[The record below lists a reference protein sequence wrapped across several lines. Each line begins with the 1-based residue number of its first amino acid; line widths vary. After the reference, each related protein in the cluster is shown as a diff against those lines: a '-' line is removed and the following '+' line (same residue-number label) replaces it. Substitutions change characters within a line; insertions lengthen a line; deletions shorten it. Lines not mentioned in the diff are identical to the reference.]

1 MIWTVRTLIIAEPH
15 GFCAGV
21 ARAVETVR
29 SALKKFPSPV
39 FVKHAI
45 VHNSYVVGE
54 LEKEG
59 ARFVESL
66 EAVPVGAT
74 VIFSA
79 HGAPP
84 RDFLQAAKKKLNLLD
99 TTCPLVSKVHIE
111 AKKFAGSGYEIIY
124 VGHAGHPEP
133 VGVIGEA
140 PDKIKLISNR
150 QEAQNIQIKNPSKVA
165 LLTQTTLSVDDM
177 AKIGNVLKKRFPKIV
192 SPPREDICFA
202 TQNRQQAVKKLA
214 KKTKLIIIVGSPT
227 SSNTERLKEV
237 AENAGSVAY
246 RIESVCEINPSWF
259 TGFRQVG
266 LTSGA
271 SVPEVLLAE
280 VVDYFKE
287 RGAAVK
293 YLSAV
298 SEKVFFPPPKI

>member
-1 MIWTVRTLIIAEPH
+1 MIWTVQTLIIAQPH

-29 SALKKFPSPV
+29 ATLKKFPQPV

-66 EAVPVGAT
+66 EAVPVGST

-84 RDFLQAAKKKLNLLD
+84 EDYLAAAKKKLNLLD
-99 TTCPLVSKVHIE
+99 ATCPLVSKVHIE
-111 AKKFAGSGYEIIY
+111 AKKFAEGGYEIIY

-133 VGVIGEA
+133 VGVTGEA

-150 QEAQNIQIKNPSKVA
+150 QEAQNIQVKNPSKVA
-165 LLTQTTLSVDDM
+165 LLTQTTLSVDET
-177 AKIGNVLKKRFPKIV
+177 AEIRNILKKRFPKIV

-214 KKTKLIIIVGSPT
+214 KKTKRIIVVGSST
-227 SSNTERLKEV
+227 SSNTERLKEA

-246 RIESVCEINPSWF
+246 RIENVSEINPSWF
-259 TGFRQVG
+259 SGYKKVG

-271 SVPEVLLAE
+271 SVPEILLAE
-280 VVDYFKE
+280 VAEYFKE
-287 RGAAVK
+287 RGAAVE
-293 YLSAV
+293 YLQTV